1 LKIHPNETTL
11 EEFLLSLDGG
21 RREVLWH
28 LLWCPSCRSRLFY
41 LPRQP
46 GPVAE
51 VLPGSGAEPR
61 YRRAVEEGWRLG
73 LERAD
78 ALERER
84 DEALGLFVE
93 LTEQPA
99 ERREALLG
107 SSGRFHTWGV
117 FELLVE
123 RSLEAAPRDPAWA
136 EELGLLAVR
145 LAERLDAG
153 RYTAALIADLRA
165 RAWAHVGNACRVRFD
180 FAAAEDAFRHAAATL
195 KEGTGDPL
203 ERALVLDLRASLR
216 RDQRRFDE
224 AFRFF
229 QRAAT
234 LFRRLGDRHR
244 AGRTLVNLSILH
256 NQTGKPEKGIPLLV
270 EALELID
277 PEQEPRLLLCAHH
290 NLITSLADAGR
301 SLEAQGRYRD
311 ARPLYRSFPDAWT
324 QNRRKW
330 VKAKIANGLE
340 QFRQAESLFLA
351 ARDGFLAEGAFYDV
365 ALVSLELA
373 TLYAEQGR
381 TAELKELAAQM
392 LPVFQS
398 GKIHREALAALA
410 FWQQAVEAERA
421 GLEVVSRVAGFLR
434 RAQHDPEVVFETG
447 E

>member
-11 EEFLLSLDGG
+11 EEFLLSLDGA

-28 LLWCPSCRSRLFY
+28 LLWCPTCRARLFY
-41 LPRQP
+41 LPRQS

-61 YRRAVEEGWRLG
+61 YRRAVEEGLRLG

-78 ALERER
+78 VLERER
-84 DEALGLFVE
+84 SEALGLFVE
-93 LTEQPA
+93 LMEQPA
-99 ERREALLG
+99 ERREVLLG

-136 EELGLLAVR
+136 EELGLLALR

-180 FAAAEDAFRHAAATL
+180 FAAAEDAFRHAVAIL

-216 RDQRRFDE
+216 RGQRRFDE
-224 AFRFF
+224 AFRLFR
-229 QRAAT
+229 RAAK

-244 AGRTLVNLSILH
+244 AGRTLVKISILH
-256 NQTGKPEKGIPLLV
+256 NQTGEPEKGIPLLV

-290 NLITSLADAGR
+290 NLITYLADAGR
-301 SLEAQGRYRD
+301 FLEAQGRYRD

-330 VKAKIANGLE
+330 VKAKIANGLG
-340 QFRQAESLFLA
+340 QLRQAESLFLA

-381 TAELKELAAQM
+381 TAELKELAGQM

-434 RAQHDPEVVFETG
+434 RAQHDPEVVFERG